1 MTWFSD
7 LQEHTYTFLVPHNI
21 CKDRITRQSSH
32 VWLSIYLQ
40 YTVEW
45 ILKHRSSHINQTDDA
60 SLFPPLI
67 RLSCFWSWY
76 SLVQLSHTYFVFK
89 VHLQFSAGSTVWYRS
104 VFKSGLR
111 CICQTLFWGAY
122 GWREVSQSGLFNV
135 LSSSLCI
142 KKEMPTVALRN
153 LLILVNLCL
162 EWNFGD
168 VQK

>member
-32 VWLSIYLQ
+32 VWLSICLQ

-45 ILKHRSSHINQTDDA
+45 ILKHRSSHIYQTDDA

-67 RLSCFWSWY
+67 CLSCFWSWY
-76 SLVQLSHTYFVFK
+76 SLAQLSHTYFIFE

-111 CICQTLFWGAY
+111 CAY
-122 GWREVSQSGLFNV
+122 FRPISEVPMADVKFPS
-135 LSSSLCI
+135 
-142 KKEMPTVALRN
+142 VA
-153 LLILVNLCL
+153 
-162 EWNFGD
+162 F
-168 VQK
+168 